1 MIRGPCGPVNKTGPT
16 ARPKVGTGLR
26 HPGEVPSLDLTAVV
40 QLLTRVWLFVTPWTV
55 AHQDSLSFTVSQ
67 SLLKLMPI
75 ESVMSSKHLILYCPL
90 FFLPS
95 IFPSI
100 RVFSNESALHIRWP
114 KHWSFISPG
123 RHIPFLLIG
132 PQSLLSWGN
141 RTLPVGEE
149 HTEVHG
155 RESRIH
161 SHPPPFSWPVAESLA
176 GWHACLPS
184 SSLHLAP

>member
-100 RVFSNESALHIRWP
+100 RVFSNESALHIR
-114 KHWSFISPG
+114 
-123 RHIPFLLIG
+123 
-132 PQSLLSWGN
+132 
-141 RTLPVGEE
+141 
-149 HTEVHG
+149 
-155 RESRIH
+155 
-161 SHPPPFSWPVAESLA
+161 
-176 GWHACLPS
+176 
-184 SSLHLAP
+184 

>member
-1 MIRGPCGPVNKTGPT
+1 MWNLKENTNESIYKADWHRNKFMVTKGDIQFSRSVVSNSLWPHGLQHARLPC
-16 ARPKVGTGLR
+16 L
-26 HPGEVPSLDLTAVV
+26 SL
-40 QLLTRVWLFVTPWTV
+40 TPWR
-55 AHQDSLSFTVSQ
+55 
-67 SLLKLMPI
+67 LLKLMSI
-75 ESVMSSKHLILYCPL
+75 KSVTPSKHLILYCPL

-141 RTLPVGEE
+141 HTLPVGEE